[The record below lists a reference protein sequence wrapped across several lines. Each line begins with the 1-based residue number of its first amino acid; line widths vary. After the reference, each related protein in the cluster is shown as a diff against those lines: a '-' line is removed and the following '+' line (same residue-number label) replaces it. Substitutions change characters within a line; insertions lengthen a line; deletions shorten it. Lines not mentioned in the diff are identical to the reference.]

1 MIVNYRVWLK
11 DRENPKSRMQ
21 FITTEFHVTD
31 MLETAHNIM
40 LSHTDFDWICYR
52 VDLVSI
58 SDFVL

>member
-21 FITTEFHVTD
+21 FCVVKFHVND
-31 MLETAHNIM
+31 ILEKAHDLIM
-40 LSHTDFDWICYR
+40 ENSDHEWECYR
-52 VDLVSI
+52 IDFISI